1 MNYTS
6 HHPLPPPS
14 PSSSDQKALTAQ
26 RHTEVAVLQGHD
38 GLPLK
43 STCFPATAYATGKR
57 WERMEVVVVWNMC
70 SELVLNLFGR
80 FWKDLRKKS
89 GIPIVNQP
97 SHSHQD
103 CSYPMGWMKHPINM
117 GLNIGSHWIP
127 LNINIS
133 GETSRRSPLG
143 EHGGHGA
150 PHRTCQPTISRRR
163 GESGVRWHSRV
174 YINIDR

>member
-1 MNYTS
+1 
-6 HHPLPPPS
+6 
-14 PSSSDQKALTAQ
+14 
-26 RHTEVAVLQGHD
+26 
-38 GLPLK
+38 
-43 STCFPATAYATGKR
+43 
-57 WERMEVVVVWNMC
+57 
-70 SELVLNLFGR
+70 
-80 FWKDLRKKS
+80 
-89 GIPIVNQP
+89 
-97 SHSHQD
+97 
-103 CSYPMGWMKHPINM
+103 M

-174 YINIDR
+174 YINIDREIEIEIEIEIESQIEIDYRYR